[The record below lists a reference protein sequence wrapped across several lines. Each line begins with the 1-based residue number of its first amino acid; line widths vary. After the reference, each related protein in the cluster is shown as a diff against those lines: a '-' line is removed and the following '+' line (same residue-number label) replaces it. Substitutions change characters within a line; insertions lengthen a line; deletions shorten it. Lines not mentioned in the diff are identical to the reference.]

1 MVFQIC
7 QSIFMAVL
15 DYFYNAVKAAS
26 KPNFEESVKR
36 YLILLLF
43 PQKLLE
49 DDKIVTVPLSL
60 YEISG
65 VFRKFT
71 VRRG

>member
-1 MVFQIC
+1 
-7 QSIFMAVL
+7 MAVL
-15 DYFYNAVKAAS
+15 EYFYNAVKAAS
-26 KPNFEESVKR
+26 KSNFEESVKR
-36 YLILLLF
+36 YLILLLLS
-43 PQKLLE
+43 QKLLE
-49 DDKIVTVPLSL
+49 DDKIVTVPLSR